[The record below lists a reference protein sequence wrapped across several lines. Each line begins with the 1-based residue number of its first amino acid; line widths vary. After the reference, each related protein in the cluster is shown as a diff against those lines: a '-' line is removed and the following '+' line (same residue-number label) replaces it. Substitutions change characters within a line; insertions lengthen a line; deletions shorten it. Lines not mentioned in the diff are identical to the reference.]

1 MNPIRFRDAE
11 HENFYYRLLDER
23 KCSDGYH
30 RALFYTLGIS
40 RDTRSQI
47 RDLFDYSN
55 GGIKPEG
62 LAAPWQTGSSIRVCR
77 LAFNLWNGWT
87 ETGGE
92 RYSTPHE
99 LFDCSYAP
107 YFFEAIH
114 LCYPDY
120 CRSQERIFKR
130 LTEQIR

>member
-1 MNPIRFRDAE
+1 MHTIRFRDEE
-11 HENFYYRLLDER
+11 HERFYVQMLDER
-23 KCSDGYH
+23 KCSDSYH

-40 RDTRSQI
+40 RETRSHI
-47 RDLFDYSN
+47 CDLYDFSN
-55 GGIKPEG
+55 GGIKSEG
-62 LAAPWQTGSSIRVCR
+62 LSAPWQTGSTIRVCR
-77 LAFNLWNGWT
+77 LAFNLWNAWT
-87 ETGGE
+87 EAGGE

-114 LCYPDY
+114 LRYPEY
-120 CRSQERIFKR
+120 CRSHERTINR